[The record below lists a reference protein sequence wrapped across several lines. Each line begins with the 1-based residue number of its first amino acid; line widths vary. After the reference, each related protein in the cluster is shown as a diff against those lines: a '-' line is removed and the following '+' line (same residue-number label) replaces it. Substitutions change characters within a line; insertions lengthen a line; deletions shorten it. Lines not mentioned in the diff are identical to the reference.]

1 MAESIFNYMQSVL
14 VTGGAGFIGSN
25 LTLELQRRHPEAW
38 IVVMDDFRSGDF
50 RNLEGFKGGVIA
62 GNIA

>member
-1 MAESIFNYMQSVL
+1 MQSVL

-38 IVVMDDFRSGDF
+38 IVVMD
-50 RNLEGFKGGVIA
+50 
-62 GNIA
+62 